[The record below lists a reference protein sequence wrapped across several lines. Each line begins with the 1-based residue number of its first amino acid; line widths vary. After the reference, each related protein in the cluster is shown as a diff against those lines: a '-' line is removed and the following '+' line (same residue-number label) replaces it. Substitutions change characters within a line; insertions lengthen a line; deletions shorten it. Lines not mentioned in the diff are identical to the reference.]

1 MSVALI
7 IVIIYMFSLL
17 FVSWWSTKRQKQ
29 GGSNS
34 FLFADQKLNWV
45 LIGVMIAGLA
55 VGGSSTVGIAQK
67 AYTGGISA
75 GWYDVAWAVGALFTG
90 LFLAK
95 KIRQSTF
102 KTVNEMWGRVFGEG
116 FRSISVIVQFCILL
130 VIVALQVVAG
140 GAILKALLPQYFT
153 MATGLIVSAAM
164 FLLIAVVGGLW
175 AASLS
180 NIINMIVIYVGII
193 LGVVAAIKGFGGFAA
208 INATLPAGLSGD
220 GSHWYNL
227 VTGMGPAVVI
237 AWFITMLLQGIP
249 NAGIMQSVVAAKD
262 PKEARKGVIFA
273 AILMAPAGF
282 LSALF
287 GIMAASQFPG
297 LTNSALALPSIV
309 TAAIPPV
316 IAGLLLAG
324 LWAAD
329 VSTATGLMVTLSTMG
344 TKDIIVKY
352 FAKNMSD
359 KKQLVLSRWLI
370 VFCAVVAYILATQVS
385 SVLGALMA
393 ALTMFAPYAILM
405 TGMFLLPKTVK
416 KSSAWVTFIVGLI
429 FFVLSQF
436 FVKSLAILHQP
447 IYTVFLASLA
457 AYILCA
463 AFDKRPA
470 PVENLFKKE
479 EELAEKAS

>member
-1 MSVALI
+1 MSIALA
-7 IVIIYMFSLL
+7 IVIIYMFALL
-17 FVSWWSTKRQKQ
+17 FVSWYSTRLQKK

-67 AYTGGISA
+67 SYTGGMSA
-75 GWYDVAWAVGALFTG
+75 GWYDVAWACGALFSG
-90 LFLAK
+90 IFLAQ
-95 KIRQSTF
+95 KIRKSTF

-116 FRSISVIVQFCILL
+116 FRTLSVIIQFCILL
-130 VIVALQVVAG
+130 VIVALQIVAG
-140 GAILKALLPQYFT
+140 GAILTALLPQYFT
-153 MATGLIVSAAM
+153 MPIGLIVSAAM
-164 FLLIAVVGGLW
+164 FLIVAVVGGLW

-180 NIINMIVIYVGII
+180 NIVNMIVIYVGII
-193 LGVVAAIKGFGGFAA
+193 LGVVAAIKGFGGMAA
-208 INATLPAGLSGD
+208 INATLPAGISGD

-227 VTGMGPAVVI
+227 ITGMGPAVVI
-237 AWFITMLLQGIP
+237 AWFVTMLLQGVP

-297 LTNSALALPSIV
+297 LENSALALPSVV

-352 FAKNMSD
+352 FAKNMDD
-359 KKQLVLSRWLI
+359 KKQLVLSRVLI
-370 VFCAVVAYILATQVS
+370 VFCALMAYILATQVT
-385 SVLGALMA
+385 SVLGSLMA

-405 TGMFLLPKTVK
+405 TGMFLFPKTVR
-416 KSSAWVTFIVGLI
+416 KSSAWVTFLVGAV
-429 FFVLSQF
+429 FFVLAQF
-436 FVKSLAILHQP
+436 AVKSLAILGQP
-447 IYTVFLASLA
+447 IYTVFLVSLV

-463 AFDKRPA
+463 VFDKRSA
-470 PVENLFKKE
+470 PVENLYKSP
-479 EELAEKAS
+479 EELEAKAQ

>member
-90 LFLAK
+90 IFLAK

-164 FLLIAVVGGLW
+164 FLLIAV
-175 AASLS
+175 
-180 NIINMIVIYVGII
+180 
-193 LGVVAAIKGFGGFAA
+193 
-208 INATLPAGLSGD
+208 
-220 GSHWYNL
+220 
-227 VTGMGPAVVI
+227 
-237 AWFITMLLQGIP
+237 
-249 NAGIMQSVVAAKD
+249 
-262 PKEARKGVIFA
+262 
-273 AILMAPAGF
+273 
-282 LSALF
+282 
-287 GIMAASQFPG
+287 
-297 LTNSALALPSIV
+297 
-309 TAAIPPV
+309 
-316 IAGLLLAG
+316 
-324 LWAAD
+324 
-329 VSTATGLMVTLSTMG
+329 
-344 TKDIIVKY
+344 
-352 FAKNMSD
+352 
-359 KKQLVLSRWLI
+359 
-370 VFCAVVAYILATQVS
+370 
-385 SVLGALMA
+385 
-393 ALTMFAPYAILM
+393 
-405 TGMFLLPKTVK
+405 
-416 KSSAWVTFIVGLI
+416 
-429 FFVLSQF
+429 
-436 FVKSLAILHQP
+436 
-447 IYTVFLASLA
+447 
-457 AYILCA
+457 
-463 AFDKRPA
+463 
-470 PVENLFKKE
+470 
-479 EELAEKAS
+479 

>member
-1 MSVALI
+1 MSIALI
-7 IVIIYMFSLL
+7 IVILYMFALL
-17 FVSWWSTKRQKQ
+17 FVSWYSTRLQKK

-67 AYTGGISA
+67 SYTGGMSA

-90 LFLAK
+90 IFLAQ
-95 KIRQSTF
+95 KIRKSTF
-102 KTVNEMWGRVFGEG
+102 KTINEMWGRVFGDG
-116 FRSISVIVQFCILL
+116 FRTLSVIIQFCILL
-130 VIVALQVVAG
+130 VIVALQIVAG
-140 GAILKALLPQYFT
+140 GAILTALLPQYFT
-153 MATGLIVSAAM
+153 MPIGLIVSAAM
-164 FLLIAVVGGLW
+164 FLIVAVVGGLW

-180 NIINMIVIYVGII
+180 NIINMIIIYLGII
-193 LGVVAAIKGFGGFAA
+193 LGVVSAVKGFGGMGV
-208 INATLPAGLSGD
+208 INAALPAGVSGD

-237 AWFITMLLQGIP
+237 AWFVTMLLQGVP
-249 NAGIMQSVVAAKD
+249 NAGIMQSVVAAKS

-282 LSALF
+282 ISALF

-297 LTNSALALPSIV
+297 LENSALALPSVV
-309 TAAIPPV
+309 TAAVPPV
-316 IAGLLLAG
+316 IAGFLLAG

-352 FAKNMSD
+352 FAKNMDD
-359 KKQLVLSRWLI
+359 KKQLVVSRVLI
-370 VFCAVVAYILATQVS
+370 VVCALVAYILATQVS

-405 TGMFLLPKTVK
+405 TGMFLFPKTVK
-416 KSSAWVTFIVGLI
+416 KSSAWLVFIVGVV
-429 FFVLSQF
+429 FFLLSQF
-436 FVKSLAILHQP
+436 FVTSTAILGQP
-447 IYTVFLASLA
+447 IYTVFLVSLVT
-457 AYILCA
+457 YILCA
-463 AFDKRPA
+463 VFDKRPA
-470 PVENLFKKE
+470 PIDALYKKP
-479 EELAEKAS
+479 EELEAKAQ